1 MFRKICLI
9 LLVISSLKAITVNE
23 TINQRNLFEKQ
34 KETFKEKEK
43 QKSEEILHYDIK
55 KPKIEKIDGG
65 KCFEIKTIDEIG
77 FSLLSSNDKTKVYN
91 KYLGKCNTLTDIKNL
106 INELTTLYI
115 DKGYITSKVYLK
127 QQNIKKGILTLFA
140 VEGKIEDIS
149 AKNLYTKNVFF
160 GLKDDY
166 LNLRDLEVGIENINR
181 LPSNNA
187 KLNLKPGTKAG
198 LTIVDIENE
207 SSFPINGY
215 ISYNNYGS
223 NPTGKH
229 QIGLNVNIDNPLG
242 FNDLFSINYN
252 TTNKH
257 NTQNNSIGDTYSY
270 SFPIGRLLYT
280 LSYSESKYKQIIP
293 ANFNEFDTKGKNKNY
308 TLDLN
313 YKLFHNQSNKLSL
326 GYFVNHYS
334 SKNYIN
340 EALIETSTYN
350 LSKTGFKVNY
360 IYQSQTFQMYTTLQ
374 HLRGV
379 HWFNNENPTSLDDK
393 FKVFILDNYISKSFN
408 NFKYSLDIHAQRSSQ
423 QLFSVNQISIGGP
436 YSVRGYKEDGL
447 SGNSGYYYR
456 NELSYIINNETLKKL
471 NPTPYIA
478 LDGGWIKKQDDTD
491 GGTLLGKAIGLK
503 LNYKSLYYD
512 MYYSKAIKKDDVTAN
527 KNFLGFNVSYKF

>member
-242 FNDLFSINYN
+242 FNDLFSINY
-252 TTNKH
+252 
-257 NTQNNSIGDTYSY
+257 
-270 SFPIGRLLYT
+270 
-280 LSYSESKYKQIIP
+280 
-293 ANFNEFDTKGKNKNY
+293 
-308 TLDLN
+308 
-313 YKLFHNQSNKLSL
+313 
-326 GYFVNHYS
+326 
-334 SKNYIN
+334 
-340 EALIETSTYN
+340 
-350 LSKTGFKVNY
+350 
-360 IYQSQTFQMYTTLQ
+360 
-374 HLRGV
+374 
-379 HWFNNENPTSLDDK
+379 
-393 FKVFILDNYISKSFN
+393 
-408 NFKYSLDIHAQRSSQ
+408 
-423 QLFSVNQISIGGP
+423 
-436 YSVRGYKEDGL
+436 
-447 SGNSGYYYR
+447 
-456 NELSYIINNETLKKL
+456 KKL
-471 NPTPYIA
+471 N
-478 LDGGWIKKQDDTD
+478 K
-491 GGTLLGKAIGLK
+491 
-503 LNYKSLYYD
+503 
-512 MYYSKAIKKDDVTAN
+512 
-527 KNFLGFNVSYKF
+527 